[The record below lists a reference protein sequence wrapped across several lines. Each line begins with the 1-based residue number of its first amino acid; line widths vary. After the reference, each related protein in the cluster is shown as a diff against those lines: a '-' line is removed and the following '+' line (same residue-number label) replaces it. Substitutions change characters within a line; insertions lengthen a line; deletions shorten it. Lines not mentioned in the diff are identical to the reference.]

1 MKKEK
6 LFGILSVIGGLSL
19 AALYTVC
26 NIKYVNPEN
35 LYVENCGFAVCC
47 SVLCAVLGILLFVLP
62 FVFLRKRAPGE
73 GGIRSTSATI
83 FSSALLG
90 FLFGGYLVNELISS
104 ARPFDGFG
112 GMPYI
117 GTIMAALYYICLVLC
132 VPCALY
138 FILLA
143 LGKKNGGNIG
153 MTLLSISPVI
163 WFACRLV
170 FVFIKTGANV
180 NVFARRPGIAA
191 ISLCVIFFLCE
202 ARVSLP
208 GAGTP
213 ETDPAAASV
222 LYRASGLSAAALL
235 IAYTVPTT
243 LCRALR
249 LFDIAKFYCIG
260 ESYLLSALL
269 VVSAVFILTRLFA
282 FSESASESQRDPE

>member
-1 MKKEK
+1 MKKDK
-6 LFGILSVIGGLSL
+6 LFCALSAIGGLSL

-35 LYVENCGFAVCC
+35 LYVEDCVFARVCA
-47 SVLCAVLGILLFVLP
+47 VLCAVFGILLFILP
-62 FVFLRKRAPGE
+62 FVFLRKKAAGK

-90 FLFGGYLVNELISS
+90 FLFGGYLVNELLSS
-104 ARPFDGFG
+104 PRPYEGFG

-117 GTIMAALYYICLVLC
+117 GTIMTVLYYVCLVLC
-132 VPCALY
+132 VPCAVY

-143 LGKKNGGNIG
+143 LGKKNGGNVG

-170 FVFIKTGANV
+170 FNFIKTGANV
-180 NVFARRPGIAA
+180 NIFARRPGIAA
-191 ISLCVIFFLCE
+191 ISLCVIYFLCE

-213 ETDPAAASV
+213 ETDPASASV
-222 LYRASGLSAAALL
+222 LYRASGFSAAALL
-235 IAYTVPTT
+235 IAFTVPTT

-249 LFDIAKFYCIG
+249 LFDAAKFYG
-260 ESYLLSALL
+260 GGDSYLTSALL
-269 VVSAVFILTRLFA
+269 IVTAIFILTRLSA
-282 FSESASESQRDPE
+282 FSDSAKEEPEESA